1 MGRIGERFARL
12 RAAGDKALV
21 PFVTAGDPDLGTTA
35 ELVLAMADAG
45 ADVIELGVPFSDPTA
60 DGPTIQRA
68 SERSLAGGT
77 TLRRVLALVKQIR
90 PQVEIPLLL
99 MGYANP
105 FYALG
110 VDGFVQEAVA
120 AGVDGIICP
129 DLPPEGGADLYGALD
144 KAGVDGV
151 LLAAPTT
158 TPARLALLAR
168 ETRGFLYYVSL
179 TGVTGARQ
187 ALATGIEAGVR
198 SVRALSDVPVC
209 VGFGVSNPA
218 QAAEISR
225 YADGVVVGG
234 AMVER
239 IERAGSRDAAVSAV
253 ARFVAELKA
262 PLRSRTG
269 DGSQPRS

>member
-12 RAAGDKALV
+12 RAAGEQALM

-77 TLRRVLALVKQIR
+77 TLRRVLALVKQVR
-90 PQVEIPLLL
+90 PQVQIPLLL

-110 VDGFVQEAVA
+110 VEGFVAEAVG
-120 AGVDGIICP
+120 AGVDGVICP
-129 DLPPEGGADLYGALD
+129 DLPPEEGADLYGALE

-187 ALATGIEAGVR
+187 ALASGIEAGVR
-198 SVRALSDVPVC
+198 AARAVSNVPVC
-209 VGFGVSNPA
+209 VGFGVSTPE
-218 QAAEISR
+218 QAGEIAR

-234 AMVER
+234 AIVER
-239 IERAGSRDAAVSAV
+239 IERAANRDAAVSAV
-253 ARFVAELKA
+253 ARFVSELKA
-262 PLRSRTG
+262 PLRAKR
-269 DGSQPRS
+269 